1 MAAVSKLN
9 PWELQLFYL
18 PIFWIT
24 DTLQGKSCCLR
35 LAKAATMLSSL
46 ETEDDLAVLS
56 LENLYNPKINPEDPD
71 LFAAK
76 GHS

>member
-1 MAAVSKLN
+1 M
-9 PWELQLFYL
+9 L
-18 PIFWIT
+18 P
-24 DTLQGKSCCLR
+24 
-35 LAKAATMLSSL
+35 SL

-76 GHS
+76 GHSSQTAFSLSKLALNFLFQPRVKRAVIVLTKAF

>member
-1 MAAVSKLN
+1 
-9 PWELQLFYL
+9 
-18 PIFWIT
+18 
-24 DTLQGKSCCLR
+24 
-35 LAKAATMLSSL
+35 MLSSL

-71 LFAAK
+71 PFAAK